1 MRVGSFVVIGVA
13 GLTIFGCSG
22 DNKNGGGFSDR
33 PSASG
38 SVGVFRYAIPTIPT
52 TLDPAKVQ
60 DGDTIDIIQQEFEG
74 LVKWGED
81 NRVQPNLADKWD
93 ISPDGTTYT
102 FHLKKGVKFT
112 NGRAVT
118 ADDFKWC
125 MERACNPNYSS
136 VTAKTYMAD
145 IVGVNERL
153 NDKVGKVKEV
163 TGIKV
168 IDPATLEIKID
179 KARPYFLDKMTY
191 ACSYVYAKEALPD
204 PMKDMAKI
212 EQMVGTGPFKMDKF
226 APDSIVILVANK
238 DYHGGAPM
246 LSKIERP
253 FIKDSQ
259 SRLNKYK
266 AGELDLITLELQDLK
281 AVKDDAKLNGDLQYF
296 ERPSLYYLGMNC
308 DTVPALKDK
317 RVRQAI
323 GMALDRD
330 YLIKEVLGG
339 INRKA
344 DAILPPSVKCFREK
358 TNGLKFDV
366 EKAKALL
373 AEAGFPG
380 GKGFP
385 ELEFNYRDGRPDVE
399 NVAQAIQQQL
409 KQNLGINLKTQKIEW
424 GAYLQKHNSKKMQIF
439 HMRWAADYLDPENF
453 LSTLLA
459 SYGNEN
465 KINYKN
471 DEYDAL
477 CKEGDMTMDEE
488 KRKVIYAKAEDIV
501 LQDAPF
507 IPIYYQKDAEL
518 ISKRVSGIR
527 NSAFGHLPH
536 TTTAVK

>member
-1 MRVGSFVVIGVA
+1 MRTGSYIVIGVV
-13 GLTIFGCSG
+13 GLSLFGCSG
-22 DNKNGGGFSDR
+22 GNKGGEGFSGR
-33 PSASG
+33 QSATG
-38 SVGVFRYAIPTIPT
+38 TVGVFRYALPTIPT

-81 NRVQPNLADKWD
+81 NRVQPNLAEKWD
-93 ISPDGTTYT
+93 ISPDGTKYT
-102 FHLKKGVKFT
+102 FHLKKGIKFT
-112 NGRAVT
+112 NGREVT

-125 MERACNPNYSS
+125 MERSCDPNYSS
-136 VTAKTYMAD
+136 PTAKTYMAD
-145 IVGVNERL
+145 IVGVSERL
-153 NDKVGKVKEV
+153 ANKANEV

-168 IDPATLEIKID
+168 VDPSTLEITID
-179 KARPYFLDKMTY
+179 KARPYFLDKLTY

-204 PMKDMAKI
+204 RLKDMAKI
-212 EQMVGTGPFKMDKF
+212 EEMVGTGPFKMEKF
-226 APDSIVILVANK
+226 APDTIVVLVANK
-238 DYHGGAPM
+238 DYHDGAPK
-246 LSKIERP
+246 LERIERP
-253 FIKDSQ
+253 FIKDAQ

-266 AGELDLITLELQDLK
+266 TGDLDLITLELQDLK
-281 AVKDDAKLNGDLQYF
+281 AIKEDAKLVQDLQYF
-296 ERPSLYYLGMNC
+296 DRPSMYYLGMNC
-308 DTVPALKDK
+308 DVVPALKDR

-330 YLIKEVLGG
+330 YIIKEVLGG
-339 INRKA
+339 INRRA

-358 TNGLKFDV
+358 TNMLPFDV
-366 EKAKALL
+366 AKAKALL
-373 AEAGFPG
+373 AEAGFPD

-399 NVAQAIQQQL
+399 NAAQAIQQQL
-409 KQNLGINLKTQKIEW
+409 KQNLGITLKSQKMEW
-424 GAYLQKHNSKKMQIF
+424 ASYLAKHNGHKMEIF

-471 DEYDAL
+471 DQYDAL
-477 CKEGDMTMDEE
+477 CREGDMTMDEN
-488 KRKVIYAKAEDIV
+488 KRKELYAKAEDIV

>member
-1 MRVGSFVVIGVA
+1 MRKAPYVVIGVA

-22 DNKNGGGFSDR
+22 DNKGGGFSDR
-33 PSASG
+33 KVEGKA
-38 SVGVFRYAIPTIPT
+38 GVFRYALPT
-52 TLDPAKVQ
+52 TPTTFDPSMVQ

-102 FHLKKGVKFT
+102 FHLKKGVKFS
-112 NGRAVT
+112 NGREVT

-125 MERACNPNYSS
+125 MERSCNKAKMSP
-136 VTAKTYMAD
+136 TAGTYMAD
-145 IVGVNERL
+145 IVGVKERL
-153 NDKVGKVKEV
+153 DGKADQVSGITVK
-163 TGIKV
+163 
-168 IDPATLEIKID
+168 DPATLEIKID
-179 KARPYFLDKMTY
+179 KARPYFLDKLTY
-191 ACSYVYAKEALPD
+191 ACSYVYAKEALANPTQ
-204 PMKDMAKI
+204 DMAKP
-212 EQMVGTGPFKMDKF
+212 EEMVGTGPFKMEKYV
-226 APDSIVILVANK
+226 PDSIVVLTANTA
-238 DYHGGAPM
+238 YHGGAPK
-246 LSKIERP
+246 LAKIERP
-253 FIKDSQ
+253 IIKDSQ
-259 SRLNKYK
+259 TRLNKYK
-266 AGELDLITLELQDLK
+266 TGELDLITLELQDLPSIK
-281 AVKDDAKLNGDLQYF
+281 QDSKLSPDLQYF

-308 DTVPALKDK
+308 DVVPALKDK

-330 YLIKEVLGG
+330 KIVKDVLGG
-339 INRKA
+339 INRRA

-358 TNGLKFDV
+358 TNFLPFDIA
-366 EKAKALL
+366 KAKALL
-373 AEAGFPG
+373 AEAGFPD

-385 ELEFNYRDGRPDVE
+385 EIEFNYRDGRPDVE
-399 NVAQAIQQQL
+399 IVAQAIQQQL
-409 KQNLGINLKTQKIEW
+409 KQNLGIDLKSQKIEW
-424 GAYLQKHNSKKMQIF
+424 LAYLDKHNSHKMQMF

-471 DEYDAL
+471 DAYDAL
-477 CKEGDMTMDEE
+477 CREGDSTMDEE
-488 KRKVIYAKAEDIV
+488 KRKEIYAKAEDMV

-518 ISKRVSGIR
+518 ISKKVSGIR

-536 TTTAVK
+536 TTTAIQ